1 MFGFGR
7 RICPGVELV
16 DASLFLT
23 IAMVLSAFNIDMA
36 KDSEGVPIE
45 VKVDFLP
52 GVIS

>member
-1 MFGFGR
+1 M
-7 RICPGVELV
+7 ELV